1 MDLQVLDDFPIE
13 LSLAKVLAKLK
24 IDERRSQI
32 LGADNA
38 FKTGAQL
45 IHPRAF
51 YRTAYVTRHGSEDVK
66 IEATQFTS
74 RVLAKNL
81 EHVERV
87 FPYVLTIG
95 DLLEN
100 KARDSD
106 RIASKLVLEAVGD
119 LALGSAL
126 EYLQRHI
133 SEQHALN
140 TTSHMGPGQLDWPI
154 GQQKQLFSILGDVRG
169 AIGVTLTESLM
180 MLPRKSISGIVFPTE
195 VNFASCQLCQRSKC
209 PSRQAP
215 FDKDLSRKY
224 GYNQSADV
232 GKPNTLNYHSEGQ
245 SNQIGSVLE
254 GSEER
259 WRIRKQ
265 T

>member
-1 MDLQVLDDFPIE
+1 LDLQVLDDFPVE

-32 LGADNA
+32 LGADDA
-38 FKTGAQL
+38 FKTGVRL

-51 YRTAYVTRHGSEDVK
+51 YRAAYVTRHDSEHVE

-81 EHVERV
+81 EHVGRV

-100 KARDSD
+100 KARDSEK
-106 RIASKLVLEAVGD
+106 IALKLVLEAVGD

-133 SEQHALN
+133 SEQHVFN
-140 TTSHMGPGQLDWPI
+140 TTSHMGPGQLDWSI
-154 GQQKQLFSILGDVRG
+154 GQQKQLFSILGNVKD

-195 VNFASCQLCQRSKC
+195 VNFASCQLCKKSKC

-215 FDKDLSRKY
+215 FDKALSEKY
-224 GYNQSADV
+224 GYNQAADV
-232 GKPNTLNYHSEGQ
+232 RKPNTLNYYSKGQ
-245 SNQIGSVLE
+245 TTQTGNGLE
-254 GSEER
+254 GSEE
-259 WRIRKQ
+259 
-265 T
+265 